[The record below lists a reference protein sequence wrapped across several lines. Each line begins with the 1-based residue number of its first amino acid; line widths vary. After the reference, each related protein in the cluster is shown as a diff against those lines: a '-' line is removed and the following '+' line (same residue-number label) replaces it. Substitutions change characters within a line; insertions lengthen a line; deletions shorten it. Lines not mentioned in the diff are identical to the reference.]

1 MRIILPSAFLAM
13 MLLGV
18 PPQGPRDALREM
30 QKKAE
35 KQAIEKNYR
44 ELREAAREL
53 AELSMQISADVDQ
66 DGEHVISA
74 RIFERLDKIEKL
86 TKRIRDRAK
95 GSGLVIESGRP
106 AR

>member
-1 MRIILPSAFLAM
+1 M

-53 AELSMQISADVDQ
+53 ADQ
-66 DGEHVISA
+66 
-74 RIFERLDKIEKL
+74 RK
-86 TKRIRDRAK
+86 RDRAK
-95 GSGLVIESGRP
+95 GSGLVIKSGRP